1 MSHVDTV
8 IDIARTDMPCVM
20 IHLGSAVVRMNQAN
34 PTHNQTCAWS
44 IAMRGDT
51 GWQAGYDLAAWLE
64 LIAEEVREA
73 AAGAKA
79 AADSDHHAQALADAA
94 EARDVAALTEPF

>member
-8 IDIARTDMPCVM
+8 IDIARTDMPRVE
-20 IHLGSAVVRMNQAN
+20 IHLGQAYVRMNQAN
-34 PTHNQTCAWS
+34 PRHNQTCSWS

-79 AADSDHHAQALADAA
+79 AADLDDRLQGLADAA